1 MANESVI
8 SVVDPEINSA
18 AKSEGKLEARLDVRL
33 EPALETRGD
42 VHAIVIPDPK
52 SDSNSDSN
60 SSPNDNGYEP
70 IHSKSPVFFD
80 LYERKSELKHQ
91 THYCPGCGHG
101 VVHKLIAEALQELG
115 VQDKTIFV
123 SPVGCSV
130 FAYYYFDVGNVQVAH
145 GRAPASATGI
155 KRSCPDKMV
164 ISYQGDGD
172 LAAIGTAEIVHAAN
186 RGEKITVF
194 FVNNGIYGMTGGQMA
209 PTTLVGQKST
219 TSPWGRR
226 AVNEGFPLHMAE
238 LLATLEAP
246 AYIERVALSDN
257 KNIMKARRAIRK
269 ALEIQRDGAGFS
281 FVEILSPCPT
291 IWGKDPSEAKR
302 WILETMTPQF
312 PLNVF
317 RDRRPEIPA
326 GNNPPQRSVA
336 EVLGI
341 KEATAKAAV
350 LDFLEPH
357 APKTKNIHHF
367 KDVKIK
373 VAGFGGQGVLL
384 LGQLLIEMGM
394 REGLEVSWLPS
405 YGPEMRSGS
414 AHCHVCLSKER
425 IGSPLVSH
433 PDVLVAMNEYSL
445 RKFAHEVVSG
455 GVILYNGASLPADF
469 TVPEVQVVAIP
480 AAEIADKLGSTK
492 ATNIVMMGALLEKT
506 ECLAPR
512 TALSVLEDKVKKLD
526 LLEIDR
532 KALAAGRLFIDEEA
546 HTGAVSQ
553 PDGFA

>member
-1 MANESVI
+1 MRNDSVI
-8 SVVDPEINSA
+8 SVDPEI
-18 AKSEGKLEARLDVRL
+18 KSEASPEPNNNGEYEA
-33 EPALETRGD
+33 
-42 VHAIVIPDPK
+42 VH
-52 SDSNSDSN
+52 SR
-60 SSPNDNGYEP
+60 SPLFY
-70 IHSKSPVFFD
+70 D

-101 VVHKLIAEALQELG
+101 VAHKLIAEALQELG
-115 VQDKTIFV
+115 LQDKTIFV

-209 PTTLVGQKST
+209 PTTLVGMKST

-226 AVNEGFPLHMAE
+226 PSNEGFPLHMAE

-269 ALEIQRDGAGFS
+269 ALEIQRDGVGFS

-291 IWGKDPSEAKR
+291 IWNKDPVEARR
-302 WILETMTPQF
+302 WVLDKMTPTF

-317 RDRRPEIPA
+317 RDRRPEMPA
-326 GNNPPQRSVA
+326 GNEPPQRPVA
-336 EVLGI
+336 DVLEI
-341 KEATAKAAV
+341 TPKAETP
-350 LDFLEPH
+350 DK
-357 APKTKNIHHF
+357 PKHTHHS

-373 VAGFGGQGVLL
+373 IAGFGGQGVLL

-394 REGLEVSWLPS
+394 REALEVSWLPS

-425 IGSPLVSH
+425 IGSPLVSR
-433 PDVLVAMNEYSL
+433 PDVLVAMNEFSL
-445 RKFAHEVVSG
+445 RKFAHEVASG
-455 GVILYNGASLPADF
+455 GTILYSGSSLPADF
-469 TVPEVQVVAIP
+469 AAPGVQVFAIP
-480 AAEIADKLGSTK
+480 ATEIADKLGSTK
-492 ATNIVMMGALLEKT
+492 AANIVMLGALLEET
-506 ECLAPR
+506 ECLAPG
-512 TALSVLEDKVKKLD
+512 TAFSVLQDKVKKLD
-526 LLEIDR
+526 LLEVDR
-532 KALAAGRLFIDEEA
+532 KALTAGRLFIDDQA
-546 HTGAVSQ
+546 HIGAVSQ

>member
-1 MANESVI
+1 METESLI
-8 SVVDPEINSA
+8 SLDRSELDQPELDQP
-18 AKSEGKLEARLDVRL
+18 EGKPETGVKNALDV
-33 EPALETRGD
+33 
-42 VHAIVIPDPK
+42 
-52 SDSNSDSN
+52 
-60 SSPNDNGYEP
+60 SPVKNDGYEVV
-70 IHSKSPVFFD
+70 HSKSPVFYD

-101 VVHKLIAEALQELG
+101 VAHKLIAEALQELG
-115 VQDKTIFV
+115 LQDKSIFV

-145 GRAPASATGI
+145 GRAPASATAV
-155 KRSCPDKMV
+155 KRSCPDKIV

-226 AVNEGFPLHMAE
+226 PANEGFPLHMAE

-269 ALEIQRDGAGFS
+269 ALEIQRDGSGFS

-291 IWGKDPSEAKR
+291 IWGKDPVEARR
-302 WILETMTPQF
+302 WVLEKMMPTF

-317 RDRRPEIPA
+317 RDRKPEIPS
-326 GNNPPQRSVA
+326 GNEPPQRTVA
-336 EVLGI
+336 EVLDI
-341 KEATAKAAV
+341 S
-350 LDFLEPH
+350 
-357 APKTKNIHHF
+357 PKTAAQITSTPKHAHHQ
-367 KDVKIK
+367 KDVTIK

-394 REGLEVSWLPS
+394 RESLEVSWLPS

-414 AHCHVCLSKER
+414 AHCHVCLSRKR
-425 IGSPLVSH
+425 IGSPLVSR
-433 PDVLVAMNEYSL
+433 PDVLVAMNEFSL
-445 RKFAHEVVSG
+445 RKFAPEVASG
-455 GVILYNGASLPADF
+455 GIVLYNGAAVPADF
-469 TVPEVQVVAIP
+469 AAPGVEVIAIP

-492 ATNIVMMGALLEKT
+492 AANIVMMGALLEET
-506 ECLAPR
+506 ECLAPG
-512 TALSVLEDKVKKLD
+512 TALRVLEDKVKKLD
-526 LLEIDR
+526 LLEIDC
-532 KALAAGRLFIDEEA
+532 KALSAGRLFIDEHA
-546 HTGAVSQ
+546 HIGAVSQ

>member
-1 MANESVI
+1 MANESPI
-8 SVVDPEINSA
+8 SMMDPEIR
-18 AKSEGKLEARLDVRL
+18 KDGCEV
-33 EPALETRGD
+33 
-42 VHAIVIPDPK
+42 V
-52 SDSNSDSN
+52 
-60 SSPNDNGYEP
+60 
-70 IHSKSPVFFD
+70 HSKSPVFYD
-80 LYERKSELKHQ
+80 RYERKSELKHQ

-101 VVHKLIAEALQELG
+101 VAHKLIAEALQELG
-115 VQDKTIFV
+115 LQDKTIFV

-145 GRAPASATGI
+145 GRAPASATAI
-155 KRSCPDKMV
+155 KRACPDKIV

-194 FVNNGIYGMTGGQMA
+194 FLNNGIYGMTGGQMA

-226 AVNEGFPLHMAE
+226 PANEGFPLHMAE

-246 AYIERVALSDN
+246 VYIERVALSDN

-269 ALEIQRDGAGFS
+269 ALELQRDGAGFS
-281 FVEILSPCPT
+281 LVEILSPCPT
-291 IWGKDPSEAKR
+291 IWGKDPVEARR
-302 WILETMTPQF
+302 WVYEKMVPTF

-317 RDRRPEIPA
+317 RDRKVEIPV
-326 GNNPPQRSVA
+326 GNEPPQRTVV
-336 EVLGI
+336 EVLEI
-341 KEATAKAAV
+341 TPKASV
-350 LDFLEPH
+350 SSRPNH
-357 APKTKNIHHF
+357 AHHF
-367 KDVKIK
+367 KDLTIK

-425 IGSPLVSH
+425 IGSPLVSR
-433 PDVLVAMNEYSL
+433 PDVLVAMNELSL
-445 RKFAHEVVSG
+445 HKFAPEVANG
-455 GVILYNGASLPADF
+455 GLILYNSDRLPADF
-469 TVPEVQVVAIP
+469 AAPGVRVVSIP
-480 AAEIADKLGSTK
+480 VAGIADKLGSTK
-492 ATNIVMMGALLEKT
+492 AANIVMMGALLEET
-506 ECLAPR
+506 ECLAPE
-512 TALSVLEDKVKKLD
+512 TALGVLEDKVKKLD

-532 KALAAGRLFIDEEA
+532 KALTAGRQFIDQQA
-546 HTGAVSQ
+546 HVGAVSQ